1 MSNSLFVITGD
12 DEYAI
17 DQKAREIVDQTCPQE
32 EQALGLETIAGDV
45 GLVEDAVAV
54 LQKVLGA
61 IQTVGFFGGKKTVWL
76 RDARM
81 FSASLPGTS
90 EEVKKVVEVLKDLVR
105 AGLPEGHVLVV
116 SGQKFD
122 KRSAFMKAAKDKG
135 EIVEFKLPE
144 KEKEA
149 DQAAKD
155 RVSEAWKSLG
165 LKPAGSNV
173 MALFV
178 QVVGGDTRRLIQETE
193 KLATYKGAEDRTV
206 TMDDIRAVVSP
217 GRESISWA
225 LADHVGHRKLGP
237 ALQVYRQLL
246 FQRENPVGLIFGLES
261 RFRELLIL
269 KECQQ
274 RKWVRVEGSE
284 RYRKA
289 VWNVDAEG
297 EEWLAGLPRDPRK
310 VHPYRTLLLLEQAAK
325 YTLKELVLIQRQL
338 AETHLQ
344 LVSSSLPPELALELM
359 LIRIVGRPAVKR

>member
-17 DQKAREIVDQTCPQE
+17 DRKAREIVDQTCPQE

-45 GLVEDAVAV
+45 SLVDEAVEV

-61 IQTVGFFGGKKTVWL
+61 VQTVGFFGGRKTVWL

-81 FSASLPGTS
+81 FSGSLPGTS
-90 EEVKKVVEVLKDLVR
+90 DEVKKVVEVLKNLIKT
-105 AGLPEGHVLVV
+105 GLPEGHVLVI

-122 KRSAFMKAAKDKG
+122 KRGAFMKVAKSKG

-155 RVSEAWKSLG
+155 RVADTWKAMG
-165 LKPAGSNV
+165 LKPAGAGV

-178 QVVGGDTRRLIQETE
+178 QVVGGDTRRLMQETE
-193 KLATYKGAEDRTV
+193 KLATYKGAADRTV
-206 TMDDIRAVVSP
+206 TVADIHAVVAP
-217 GRESISWA
+217 GRESISWS
-225 LADHVGHRKLGP
+225 LADHAGHRKLGP
-237 ALQVYRQLL
+237 ALEVYRQLL
-246 FQRENPVGLIFGLES
+246 FQGESPVALIFGLES
-261 RFRELLIL
+261 RFRDLLVL
-269 KECQQ
+269 KACHQ
-274 RKWVRVEGSE
+274 RKWVRLEGDE

-289 VWNVDAEG
+289 VWSVDAEG
-297 EEWLAGLPRDPRK
+297 EEWLDGLSRDPRK
-310 VHPYRTLLLLEQAAK
+310 VHPYRTMLLLNQAAK

-344 LVSSSLPPELALELM
+344 LVSSSLPSALALELM
-359 LIRIVGRPAVKR
+359 LIRVIGKPADQR